1 MREKTHG
8 RKNRDNLM
16 VTHVCCHFAR
26 ERPSEH
32 VALAVGGG
40 DVVLRL
46 LQDAH
51 REAAAVDVHVRD
63 VDVVGAL
70 GGLGEM
76 LSGEPAFEVE
86 DDGRARREQQ
96 HGELVHV
103 AVLDVAVDA
112 VVDGGHHAVGADL
125 DEQAATEGVDG
136 PAVTAE
142 LRALGVE
149 EGDGLAVDLVVD
161 AVELAG
167 CHDGTFSS
175 ALAGMPLAERACVF
189 CPHKMR

>member
-1 MREKTHG
+1 M
-8 RKNRDNLM
+8 NLRFSP
-16 VTHVCCHFAR
+16 TSTCHTR
-26 ERPSEH
+26 SRRPSEH

-46 LQDAH
+46 LEDAH
-51 REAAAVDVHVRD
+51 REAAAVDVDVGD

-70 GGLGEM
+70 GGLGKVLAGE
-76 LSGEPAFEVE
+76 LSFEVE
-86 DDGRARREQQ
+86 HHGRARREQQ
-96 HGELVHV
+96 HGQLVHV

-125 DEQAATEGVDG
+125 DEQAATQGVDG
-136 PAVTAE
+136 PAVTTE

-167 CHDGTFSS
+167 CHFSS
-175 ALAGMPLAERACVF
+175 FSYTFGGAASHMVSVCFPIHTR
-189 CPHKMR
+189 